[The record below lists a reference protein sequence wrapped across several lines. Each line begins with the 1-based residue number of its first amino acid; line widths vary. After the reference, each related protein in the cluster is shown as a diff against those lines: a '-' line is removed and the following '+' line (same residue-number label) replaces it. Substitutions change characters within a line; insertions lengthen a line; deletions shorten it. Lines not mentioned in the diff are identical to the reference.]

1 MLYILET
8 KHIHLFNLQSHPLL
22 RCFIAMLTAFLI
34 TIVVIPTF
42 IRFVRLRNITSTPKG
57 LSSLPL
63 DSKFGIPIMGGVPL
77 LFGSTISI
85 LLWCDVTY
93 FQVPL
98 VLSFTMA
105 FATIGFLDDIIK
117 TRSNTKS
124 LGLSQNQK
132 LLAQLF
138 LGILLGL
145 IVTRSEFT
153 DGRKMITTLTLPFL
167 PNFKCDLKTNYI
179 FFAAIYI
186 TFVSNAVNITDGLDG
201 LVTIPVVLSSI
212 VLSIFAYVVSSPS
225 YANFSKMTHLPG
237 SFELAIL
244 LTAVIGSAI
253 AFLWYNASPASIFLG
268 DTGSLALG
276 ALLGTSAIL
285 VKQEILLLLA
295 GGLFTVEALS
305 SIIQSYLGVGF
316 MGRRLFLRAPLHH
329 ASILKGIGETKT
341 VVRFW
346 LIAFLFAALAIL
358 SLEYTQ

>member
-1 MLYILET
+1 MLYILDT
-8 KHIHLFNLQSHPLL
+8 KHLHLFNLQSHPLL
-22 RCFIAMLTAFLI
+22 RCFFAMLTAFLI
-34 TIVVIPTF
+34 TIVLLPTF
-42 IRFVRLRNITSTPKG
+42 IRFARLRNITSMPKG
-57 LSSLPL
+57 FSGLPL
-63 DSKFGIPIMGGVPL
+63 DTKFGIPIMGGVPL
-77 LFGSTISI
+77 LFGSIISI

-98 VLSFTMA
+98 VLSFTLA
-105 FATIGFLDDIIK
+105 FATIGFLDDSIK
-117 TRSNTKS
+117 TKLNTKS
-124 LGLSQNQK
+124 LGLSQKQK
-132 LLAQLF
+132 FLAQLS

-153 DGRKMITTLTLPFL
+153 GSCKSMTTLTLPFL

-179 FFAAIYI
+179 IFAAIYI

-201 LVTIPVVLSSI
+201 LVTIPVVLCSI
-212 VLSIFAYVVSSPS
+212 VLSIFAYVLSSSS
-225 YANFSKMTHLPG
+225 YANFSKITPLPG
-237 SFELAIL
+237 SFEISIL
-244 LTAVIGSAI
+244 LTTVIGAAI

-305 SIIQSYLGVGF
+305 SVIQSYLGVGF
-316 MGRRLFLRAPLHH
+316 MGRRLFLRAPIHH
-329 ASILKGIGETKT
+329 ASILKGISETKT

-346 LIAFLFAALAIL
+346 LVAFLFAALAIL
-358 SLEYTQ
+358 SLEFIQ